1 MSRTPTVSPS
11 RLNAVLACPKQARL
25 KEEGGREPPGDPALI
40 GSLVHK
46 VLEVAALKP
55 CWADKDYLSG
65 ILAANKGRHRKAIV
79 QAAGKILKAAA
90 PVDLTR
96 TTADLAEVRFS
107 GVEVGPYLGRGI
119 IDRIDLSTTAAGGQ
133 LVHVVDY
140 KTGQPQQR
148 EELARAPQ
156 TLIYLEHAV
165 SEYFNG
171 SPPQPSDDVAMI
183 YDYVGS
189 GVRVRID
196 YDPFVVEEGLA
207 AAGLLYEEFQATP
220 TEELA
225 ETPNPSCSWCSFR
238 SECSEFKRVVEK
250 PASPPAWA
258 AGLPLGDL
266 VAKRYQVSQDIR
278 LLELAR
284 KDLDVAI
291 KDQIEDGRYEDADHT
306 VRTTR
311 RKTTTY
317 SPTVL
322 PQLSRH
328 LGVPLLDLVRKTC
341 KVSNTK
347 VKALAKGD
355 AASADILALHASTEP
370 GSAFLTVK
378 ARGGLF

>member
-55 CWADKDYLSG
+55 GWADKGYLAG
-65 ILAANKGRHRKAIV
+65 ILEANKGRYRKPIV
-79 QAAGKILKAAA
+79 QAAGRLLKAAA

-148 EELARAPQ
+148 EELASAPQ
-156 TLIYLEHAV
+156 TLIYLEYAV
-165 SEYFNG
+165 SEYFGG

-196 YDPFVVEEGLA
+196 YDPFAVEEGLA
-207 AAGLLYEEFQATP
+207 AAGLLYEEFQDSA

-238 SECSEFKRVVEK
+238 SECSEFRRVVEK
-250 PASPPAWA
+250 PASPPAWTV
-258 AGLPLGDL
+258 GLPLGDL
-266 VAKRYQVSQDIR
+266 VAKRYQVSQDM
-278 LLELAR
+278 
-284 KDLDVAI
+284 
-291 KDQIEDGRYEDADHT
+291 
-306 VRTTR
+306 RTTR

-322 PQLSRH
+322 PQLSKQ
-328 LGVPLLDLVRKTC
+328 LGVPLLDLVRQTC

-355 AASADILALHASTEP
+355 DEAKKVLDLHASVEP
-370 GSAFLTVK
+370 GAAFLTVK
-378 ARGGLF
+378 SRGGLF